1 MPEEQT
7 RPRLGIPEMDAQHD
21 YLYSLFD
28 RIEATASREEMAALL
43 HEIEGY
49 LDFHFT
55 SEEHLIRHY
64 KAPGFALH
72 QSDHEQ
78 AAEAFLK
85 HLAAFEQGTMNP
97 ARLRNA
103 MTGWLAEHSLSADMQ
118 YAEFVRKLRASSGHP
133 PFLRDSG
140 TGDPSA
146 SSG

>member
-1 MPEEQT
+1 MPEVYA
-7 RPRLGIPEMDAQHD
+7 RPQLGIPEMDAQHA
-21 YLYSLFD
+21 YLYALFD
-28 RIEATASREEMAALL
+28 RIGAEMTYDEMAALL

-85 HLAAFEQGTMNP
+85 HLAAFEQDSMNP
-97 ARLRNA
+97 ARLKNA
-103 MTGWLAEHSLSADMQ
+103 MTGWLAEHSLSTDME
-118 YAEFVRKLRASSGHP
+118 YAEFIRDVRNSTLP
-133 PFLRDSG
+133 
-140 TGDPSA
+140 
-146 SSG
+146 